1 MKMSENQPK
10 KPSKEVL
17 VRYGEFWAK
26 VSPGNITIGYG
37 GGELAS
43 FEDLSGFRNLLNEVE
58 EAWAFVNKTIPT
70 GAEVK
75 IPETRTFEEPE
86 EEIEE

>member
-43 FEDLSGFRNLLNEVE
+43 FPDLKGFENLLREVK
-58 EAWAFVNKTIPT
+58 EAWAFVNRSTPI
-70 GAEVK
+70 GAEVTK
-75 IPETRTFEEPE
+75 PEVPLPE
-86 EEIEE
+86 EDMEEVEE